1 MAYEPKRRPPRVEEN
16 IPEFGDVRDV
26 QRVFGLRE
34 SMTYSLWK
42 EGKIKG
48 VLVRAEGN
56 VRGKRLFS
64 YASIRKF
71 LNSLE
76 DMKDEEPENGS
87 DE

>member
-1 MAYEPKRRPPRVEEN
+1 MTYEPKRRPPRVEET

-26 QRVFGLRE
+26 QRTFGLRE
-34 SMTYSLWK
+34 TLTYGLWR

-48 VLVRAEGN
+48 VLIRSQGK

-64 YASIRKF
+64 YASIRAF

-76 DMKDEEPENGS
+76 DTKEEEEETS
-87 DE
+87 AR

>member
-64 YASIRKF
+64 YASIRAF
-71 LNSLE
+71 LQSLE
-76 DMKDEEPENGS
+76 AAEEEEPKNGN
-87 DE
+87 E